1 MLKKAY
7 SPTLFFYFGAA
18 LTFKENTL
26 RIVIIIFYLILIL
39 VGVSFAALN
48 ATSVQVNFYFATLN
62 MPISVLIILMLA
74 MGMLIGFTLFLFKY
88 WRLQTEHRKIK
99 NQLKLT
105 EKEIRNLRAIPL
117 QDQH

>member
-1 MLKKAY
+1 M
-7 SPTLFFYFGAA
+7 
-18 LTFKENTL
+18 
-26 RIVIIIFYLILIL
+26 RILMSIFYIFLII
-39 VGVSFAALN
+39 VGISFAGLN
-48 ATSVQVNFYFATLN
+48 ASTLQINFYFKTLS

-74 MGMLIGFTLFLFKY
+74 LGALLGMILFLRPY
-88 WRLQTEHRKIK
+88 WRLKTEHRKLK